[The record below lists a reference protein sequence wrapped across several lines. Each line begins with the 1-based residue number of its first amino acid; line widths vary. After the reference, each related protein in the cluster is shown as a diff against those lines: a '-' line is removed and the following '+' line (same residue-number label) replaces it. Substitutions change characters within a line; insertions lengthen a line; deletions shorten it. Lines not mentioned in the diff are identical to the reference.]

1 MRINLCHPHLFC
13 CSQHRGALHY
23 MLMSPCRGW
32 VKTVSSRELQTK
44 KPELGLPQYCQCLM
58 LWSSLGRMEVSV
70 LCPNI
75 VEFCDQNNAFNE
87 TVLWKII
94 FNSLPVVQEQ
104 HVFFFF
110 FLPQKAYQSTLCWRN
125 KFLIP
130 NHKHGS
136 QTFTN
141 CLLYAFDEMLH
152 ELALNTRATPR
163 RW

>member
-1 MRINLCHPHLFC
+1 MNNSCYYKKKKNTPLASFTKVETRNCTTTLLWLLFIIIYMRINLCHPHLFC

-70 LCPNI
+70 FCPNI

-110 FLPQKAYQSTLCWRN
+110 FFASEGLPVN
-125 KFLIP
+125 I
-130 NHKHGS
+130 
-136 QTFTN
+136 
-141 CLLYAFDEMLH
+141 ML
-152 ELALNTRATPR
+152 EK
-163 RW
+163 